1 MKYAYIE
8 INKDQHSVDR
18 QCRVFGVS
26 SSGFYDWRKRKP
38 SLHEK
43 RDQEL
48 LVMIEKSFDQSHGI
62 YGSPRVHDDLQAQNQ
77 KVSAKRVARLMREN
91 KLIARCV
98 KAFKRTTLTDPS
110 LPFSTNILDQDF
122 SAPAINTR
130 WVSDITYI
138 KTDQGWLY
146 LAVVMD
152 LYSRAIVGWSMDKHM
167 DAQLIETALEM
178 ALLNRRPN
186 SKLLIHSDRGSQY
199 CSEAYQT
206 MLKDNNM
213 VCSMSGTGNCYDN
226 AAMESFFHSLKTE
239 WVNHHRY
246 LTREQAQQA
255 IFEYIEVFYN
265 RQRRHSYASRMPPLE
280 FERMAAQ
287 AA

>member
-8 INKDQHSVDR
+8 TNRDQHSVDR

-48 LVMIEKSFDQSHGI
+48 LVMIGKSFDQSHGI

-77 KVSAKRVARLMREN
+77 RVSRKRVARLMREN

-98 KAFKRTTLTDPS
+98 KAFKRTTITDSS
-110 LPFSTNILDQDF
+110 LPFSRNRLEQDF

-152 LYSRAIVGWSMDKHM
+152 LFSRAIVGWSMDKHM
-167 DAQLIETALEM
+167 ETQQIETALEM
-178 ALLNRRPN
+178 ALINPGL
-186 SKLLIHSDRGSQY
+186 
-199 CSEAYQT
+199 
-206 MLKDNNM
+206 
-213 VCSMSGTGNCYDN
+213 
-226 AAMESFFHSLKTE
+226 
-239 WVNHHRY
+239 
-246 LTREQAQQA
+246 
-255 IFEYIEVFYN
+255 
-265 RQRRHSYASRMPPLE
+265 
-280 FERMAAQ
+280 
-287 AA
+287 

>member
-1 MKYAYIE
+1 
-8 INKDQHSVDR
+8 
-18 QCRVFGVS
+18 
-26 SSGFYDWRKRKP
+26 
-38 SLHEK
+38 
-43 RDQEL
+43 
-48 LVMIEKSFDQSHGI
+48 MIKKSFDQSHGI
-62 YGSPRVHDDLQAQNQ
+62 YGSPRVHDDLQAQSQ
-77 KVSAKRVARLMREN
+77 RVSEKRVARIMREN

-98 KAFKRTTLTDPS
+98 KAFKRTTVTDPS
-110 LPFSTNILDQDF
+110 LPFFSNILNQDF
-122 SAPAINTR
+122 SARAINTR

-167 DAQLIETALEM
+167 DTQLIETALEM

-186 SKLLIHSDRGSQY
+186 NSLIIHSDRGSQY
-199 CSEAYQT
+199 CSEAYQV
-206 MLKDNNM
+206 MLKDNHLI
-213 VCSMSGTGNCYDN
+213 CSMSGTGNCYDN

-239 WVNHHRY
+239 WVSHHRY
-246 LTREQAQQA
+246 STREQAQQA

-265 RQRRHSYASRMPPLE
+265 RQRRHSYANRMPPLE
-280 FERMAAQ
+280 FERMAAE